1 VGGSGEVLAKRFWD
15 DPEVRIVLSDGSG
28 LTSRQ
33 CATLL
38 DRMGHEVHALVPG
51 GLTLTRMTRHIARV
65 HTVPPYGPDPLAWWA
80 AAREVLERT
89 GADVLLPT
97 QEQVAVISR
106 YASDL
111 DAVGV
116 RTVVPAF
123 DALVRVQD
131 KVSAHATL
139 QAVGLRRPPSWVARD
154 RADLVERVTGPVF
167 VKAPIGTAS
176 TAVRRVAGREAVA
189 EAARAFD
196 AAGAFADGGVLVE
209 EPVSGPLVMVQSV
222 FAGGQL
228 IALHANE
235 RTREGAGGGA
245 CNKTSRHVPGI
256 TEDVQTLGTRLR
268 WHGALSLDAI
278 LTPAGPVWID
288 VNPRLVEPGNA
299 ARAGTDLLEP
309 MLALARGDQPPGPA
323 GVVPDGVR
331 THQLL
336 LSVLGAAQDGRGRR
350 GVLRELWDAALSRG
364 PYRESTE
371 ELTPLVGGD
380 VVAGL
385 PVAIAAA
392 ATLLNPASHRWFTRG
407 AVSGYALTPS
417 GWRQIA
423 GPPAV

>member
-1 VGGSGEVLAKRFWD
+1 
-15 DPEVRIVLSDGSG
+15 VRIVLSDGSG

-38 DRMGHEVHALVPG
+38 DRMGHDVHALVPDR
-51 GLTLTRMTRHIARV
+51 LTLTRMTRHVAAV
-65 HTVPPYGPDPLAWWA
+65 HRVPPYGPDPLAWWA
-80 AAREVLERT
+80 ATLKVLERSR
-89 GADVLLPT
+89 AEVLLPT

-111 DAVGV
+111 DVVGV

-123 DALVRVQD
+123 EALAQVQD
-131 KVSAHATL
+131 KLSAHATL
-139 QAVGLRRPPSWVARD
+139 QAVGLRRPPTWVAKG
-154 RADLVERVTGPVF
+154 AAELVERVTGPVF

-176 TAVRRVAGREAVA
+176 TAVRRVAGRDSVA
-189 EAARAFD
+189 QAARAFD

-209 EPVSGPLVMVQSV
+209 EPVPGPLVMVQSV
-222 FAGGQL
+222 FADGQL

-245 CNKTSRHVPGI
+245 SNKTSRYLPGLAD
-256 TEDVQTLGTRLR
+256 DVKSLGAHLR

-278 LTPAGPVWID
+278 LTPVGPVWID

-299 ARAGTDLLEP
+299 ARAGIDLLGP
-309 MLALARGDQPPGPA
+309 MLTLAYGDQPPGPT
-323 GVVPDGVR
+323 GPVPDGVR

-336 LSVLGAAQDGRGRR
+336 LAILGAAEGGRGRR
-350 GVLRELWDAALSRG
+350 GVMRELWDVALSNG
-364 PYRESTE
+364 PYRGSAE
-371 ELTPLVGGD
+371 ELTPLAGPD

-385 PVAIAAA
+385 PVAVAAA
-392 ATLLNPASHRWFTRG
+392 VTLLNPRWHRWFTRA

-417 GWRQIA
+417 GWRQISGSPSA
-423 GPPAV
+423 